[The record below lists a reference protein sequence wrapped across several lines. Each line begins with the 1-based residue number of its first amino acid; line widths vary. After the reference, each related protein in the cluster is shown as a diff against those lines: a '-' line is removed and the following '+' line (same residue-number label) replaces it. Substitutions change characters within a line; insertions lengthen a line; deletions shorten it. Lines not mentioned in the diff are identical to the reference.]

1 MDSVKPLKRVNIQ
14 LITHKNNN
22 SLLIFPKV
30 KYQEDMLKTSQKV
43 KSDRSLTLCIL
54 LEIR

>member
-1 MDSVKPLKRVNIQ
+1 MNSVKPLKWVNIQ

-43 KSDRSLTLCIL
+43 KSDRSLTFCIL